1 MNSPYKTMA
10 TYQEQRERDYQNKL
24 VKRFV
29 DELHYKYLGNWQYA
43 KGETVNSLGKQNSP
57 ILDDEVRLYLK
68 AQKKKDKTPKY
79 TERQIEDVLFQL
91 KSKARLGN
99 AKMSGLM
106 QCNTDLYDV
115 LMSGIKSQPDPES
128 NHEDVMFFDFDDY
141 SNNNFAIAE
150 EVSYIDPLLGKNKR
164 PDIVVYV
171 NGIALAVIELKRSL
185 VNYEEGIKQH
195 LSNERDFIPSFFT
208 TIQFTIASNDGVEFR
223 YGTIGTPLKFW
234 CKWKRDTT
242 KLGDI
247 LTEQESYSMF
257 FNKENFMFFFR
268 YGVLNDGGI
277 KKVLRPHQIY
287 AIKAAAARM
296 PKKESGVIWHSQ
308 GSGKS
313 LTMVAL
319 ASYIRRN
326 YENPRVVVITD
337 RKELDLQLAG
347 TFIKGGNTLHRATSS
362 SDLLDTL
369 NKGEEWLI
377 CSLIHKF
384 GANGSEDEAEKDES
398 GTKVSLDEYL
408 DELQAIIAQKYGNNF
423 SVKGDNIF
431 VFVDECHR
439 TQSGRLHEAMRT
451 IMGKEIML
459 IGFTGTPLLKKD
471 KGDMFNRI
479 KSMSE
484 RTFGPYIHK
493 YLHKQAV
500 EDKVVLDLQY
510 EYRNVEQQLT
520 NKQKVDQKLAA
531 LTTGRELTD
540 EQRRMVED
548 RWATLEKV
556 YSTKERIERIG
567 YSILDDIGFGL
578 LQHDWSNA
586 MLVAGSIYQAYRYY
600 KFFTQDSSNTL
611 LRRHVAVVTSYDPM
625 DSDIANDSTDTSKET
640 EAKFKYDWA
649 KQSFKD
655 AGDGINNAD
664 DYEKWAK
671 NLFIKRPAQMKL
683 LIVVNKLLTGFDAPC
698 ATVLYIDNDIKDH
711 TLFQAVCRVNRLGED
726 IKDEEGNVI
735 VRTHKEFGRIIS
747 FKNLFDSI
755 EDAVV
760 KFNDGEGFSGLDD
773 VDVEG
778 LLDSAVNKCK
788 EKLKA
793 ATEAYEGLKAIWE
806 SKGLTELELLAD
818 YYVTEQKGETPAQCR
833 RNLMYSITGG
843 MVATYNNIS
852 DYFRQTDF
860 TPKQIERFAS
870 LSREAG
876 TIQRKVRQKSGDDF
890 DPRTLDPDMRQLL
903 DQHIRAE
910 DAETLVEASAD
921 FSFLDLINDATD
933 TDKAADEAIRQAGGN
948 ANGAAEVIEGKA
960 RRVNTDWNSGDQEEQ
975 RAFSE
980 RLQALLDQ
988 LRESNATAKERIK
1001 ALIEHIKA
1009 IKHGSEVPEGLNN
1022 KRRKALWNNRAAWN
1036 APADDSEVIE
1046 IIKKIDDFI
1055 YRNAGANWQDPDNN
1069 ASWDLRDDLQA
1080 MFPSFSEQ
1088 DIYEIYRLASQNS

>member
-1 MNSPYKTMA
+1 MA
-10 TYQEQRERDYQNKL
+10 NYQEQRERDYQNTL
-24 VKRFV
+24 VKRFQE
-29 DELHYKYLGNWQYA
+29 ELGYEYLGNWQYA
-43 KGETVNSLGKQNSP
+43 KGASVNSLGKTNSP
-57 ILDDEVRLYLK
+57 ILDDEVRRFLK
-68 AQKKKDKTPKY
+68 EQGRTDM
-79 TERQIEDVLFQL
+79 QIEDVLMQL
-91 KSKARLGN
+91 KNKARLGD
-99 AKMSGLM
+99 AKMSSLV
-106 QCNTDLYDV
+106 QCNTELYDT
-115 LMSGIKSQPDPES
+115 LIMGIKSQPSPDAT
-128 NHEDVMFFDFDDY
+128 HEDVMLFDFDNLT
-141 SNNNFAIAE
+141 NNNFAIAE

-208 TIQFTIASNDGVEFR
+208 TTQFTIASNDGVEFR

-234 CKWKRDTT
+234 CKWKRDTN
-242 KLGDI
+242 KLGDV

-257 FNKENFMFFFR
+257 FCKENFMFFFR

-287 AIKAAAARM
+287 AIKAAATRM
-296 PKKESGVIWHSQ
+296 PRKESGVIWHSQ

-326 YENPRVVVITD
+326 FENPRVVVITD

-347 TFIKGGNTLHRATSS
+347 TFIKGGNTLHQATSS

-384 GANGSEDEAEKDES
+384 GANSSEDEAQKDES

-408 DELQAIIAQKYGNNF
+408 DELQAIITQKYGNNF

-439 TQSGRLHEAMRT
+439 TQSGRLHEAMRA

-471 KGDMFNRI
+471 KGDLYNRI

-500 EDKVVLDLQY
+500 EDKVILDLQY

-520 NKQKVDQKLAA
+520 NKAKVDQKLAA
-531 LTTGRELTD
+531 LTVGRELSD
-540 EQRRMVED
+540 EQRKMVED

-567 YSILDDIGFGL
+567 YSILDDVGFGL

-611 LRRHVAVVTSYDPM
+611 LRGRVAVVTSYNPI
-625 DSDIANDSTDTSKET
+625 DSDIANDSADTNKET

-655 AGDGINNAD
+655 ASDGINNAD

-698 ATVLYIDNDIKDH
+698 ATILYIDNEIKDH

-726 IKDEEGNVI
+726 VKDEEGNVI
-735 VRTHKEFGRIIS
+735 VKTHKEFGRIIS

-778 LLDSAVNKCK
+778 LLDSAVNKCR
-788 EKLKA
+788 EKLLA
-793 ATEAYEGLKAIWE
+793 ATEAYEGLKGIWDN
-806 SKGLTELELLAD
+806 KGLKNLEQLAK
-818 YYVTEQKGETPAQCR
+818 YYVTEYESEESAQAR
-833 RNLMYSITGG
+833 RNIMYSITGG
-843 MVATYNNIS
+843 MVTAYNNMS
-852 DYFRQTDF
+852 DYFSRTDF
-860 TPKQIERFAS
+860 MPEQIERFAS

-910 DAETLVEASAD
+910 DAETLVEATAD
-921 FSFLDLINDATD
+921 FSFLDLINEETD
-933 TDKAADEAIRQAGGN
+933 TEKAADEAIRQTGGN
-948 ANGAAEVIEGKA
+948 AKGAAEAIEGKA
-960 RRVNTDWNSGDQEEQ
+960 RRVNTDWNSGDEEEQ
-975 RAFSE
+975 RLFSE
-980 RLQALLDQ
+980 KLQALLDE
-988 LRESNATAKERIK
+988 LKARNATAMEIIK
-1001 ALIEHIKA
+1001 ALINHIKA
-1009 IKHGSEVPEGLNN
+1009 VKHGNSAPSGLEN
-1022 KRRKALWNNRAAWN
+1022 KRSKALWNNRAAWN
-1036 APADDSEVIE
+1036 APADDNEVIE

-1055 YRNAGANWQDPDNN
+1055 YRNAGAGWQDPDSN

-1080 MFPSFSEQ
+1080 MFPSISEH